1 MATSVA
7 AGEVVSAEVGFLP
20 ATFDEGVHGPSE
32 AGAACVLNFL
42 TCVFIIVFVLI
53 DESFPNHDFLG

>member
-20 ATFDEGVHGPSE
+20 ATFDEGVQWTIGGWRGLC
-32 AGAACVLNFL
+32 A
-42 TCVFIIVFVLI
+42 
-53 DESFPNHDFLG
+53 